1 MIEAMEIC
9 IYIYMTITLSWE
21 GGFILEEGV
30 GGGGEGGN
38 PHGNGIDYKHQF
50 LFSL

>member
-1 MIEAMEIC
+1 MH
-9 IYIYMTITLSWE
+9 IYIYDNNFVMG